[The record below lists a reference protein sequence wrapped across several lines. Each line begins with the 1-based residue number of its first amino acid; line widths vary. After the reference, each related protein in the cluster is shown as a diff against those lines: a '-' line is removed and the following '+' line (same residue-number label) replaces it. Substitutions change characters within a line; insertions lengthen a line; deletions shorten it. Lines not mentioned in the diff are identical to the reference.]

1 MYPEVR
7 KLFESLH
14 GFLTVH
20 SSIGVVAL
28 LGGDA
33 TFIVGHVSEQI
44 STISHENRDEG
55 T

>member
-14 GFLTVH
+14 GFLT
-20 SSIGVVAL
+20 SIGVVAL

-44 STISHENRDEG
+44 FTISHENTDEG